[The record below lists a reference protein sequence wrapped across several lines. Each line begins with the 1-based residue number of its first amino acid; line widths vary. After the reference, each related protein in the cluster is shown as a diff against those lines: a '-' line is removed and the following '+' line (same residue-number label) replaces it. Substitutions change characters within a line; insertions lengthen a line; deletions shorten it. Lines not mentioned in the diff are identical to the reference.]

1 MKRFLWLALAGA
13 SAVAIASPLLAQTL
27 PPQIAGAPRPPNF
40 PSRTVD
46 AAAVERGRALYTNN
60 SCAFCHGADIRG
72 GDGGPN
78 LRRSSIVLTDEKGE
92 KIGVIVK
99 NGVKGTAMPAFS
111 RMTDAQ
117 IADIAEFL
125 HSFSISNGGGIA
137 ERPKSIV
144 VGDAA
149 GGRIYFQRTC
159 ASCHAVGGDLAH
171 LATKYPDPLVMQQAW
186 LAPAAKQP
194 VTATITMAD
203 GSRVTGRALKI
214 DEFSVTL
221 APADGGAGSPRVIPR
236 DGDTPKVVLTDPLAP
251 HSALLRKYADKD
263 IHDLTAYLVS
273 LK

>member
-1 MKRFLWLALAGA
+1 MKRLIGIALLGA
-13 SAVAIASPLLAQTL
+13 SAVVAASAAIAQTL
-27 PPQIAGAPRPPNF
+27 PPQMGAAPRPPNF
-40 PSRTVD
+40 PSRQVD
-46 AAAVERGRALYTNN
+46 AAAAERGKALYVNN

-78 LRRSSIVLTDEKGE
+78 LRRSSIVLNDQRGE
-92 KIGVIVK
+92 KIGVVVK

-117 IADIAEFL
+117 VADIAEYL
-125 HSFSISNGGGIA
+125 HSFAVSNGGGIA
-137 ERPKSIV
+137 ERPKSIL

-149 GGRIYFQRTC
+149 AGRAYFQRTC
-159 ASCHAVGGDLAH
+159 AACHTAGGDLAH
-171 LATKYPDPLVMQQAW
+171 LATRYPDPLVMQQAW

-194 VTATITMAD
+194 VTAVVTLAD
-203 GSRVTGRALKI
+203 GSKVTGRALKI

-221 APADGGAGSPRVIPR
+221 AAEGGGAGPPRVIPR
-236 DGDTPKVVLTDPLAP
+236 DGDKPKVEIDDPLAP
-251 HSALLRKYADKD
+251 HSALLRRYADKD